1 MTIFIIKNII
11 IIIIMKMFIIMASA
25 STKLKF
31 KVVRANTRFNCCEGW
46 KWYYEFSRLERLCP
60 SILHRPNPTNLF
72 PELTIEIDLTG
83 EVENIMDLKTIAPK
97 KRKKWLI
104 QSQVEIE
111 ESVNRPLSTWTN
123 IAETCSSLVK
133 C

>member
-1 MTIFIIKNII
+1 
-11 IIIIMKMFIIMASA
+11 
-25 STKLKF
+25 
-31 KVVRANTRFNCCEGW
+31 
-46 KWYYEFSRLERLCP
+46 
-60 SILHRPNPTNLF
+60 
-72 PELTIEIDLTG
+72 
-83 EVENIMDLKTIAPK
+83 MDLKTIAPK

-104 QSQVEIE
+104 QNQVEIE

>member
-1 MTIFIIKNII
+1 MN
-11 IIIIMKMFIIMASA
+11 SQ
-25 STKLKF
+25 
-31 KVVRANTRFNCCEGW
+31 GQ
-46 KWYYEFSRLERLCP
+46 RLCP
-60 SILHRPNPTNLF
+60 SLLHRPNPTNLF

-104 QSQVEIE
+104 QNQVEIE

>member
-1 MTIFIIKNII
+1 MN
-11 IIIIMKMFIIMASA
+11 SQ
-25 STKLKF
+25 
-31 KVVRANTRFNCCEGW
+31 GQ
-46 KWYYEFSRLERLCP
+46 RLCP
-60 SILHRPNPTNLF
+60 STLHRPNPTNLF

-104 QSQVEIE
+104 QNQVEIE